1 MGCPQ
6 RLLPAMLRL
15 MRRLT
20 PTTTRLLAAV
30 AAAALLPAAAG
41 CGEAAPPSIG
51 STAMSVTGDR
61 VAIAIRVDNPGAL
74 PIHVYAEPE
83 RILYDQSTRTLRLVM
98 HQTLRDADLTG
109 VATSS
114 ADLHFSQLR
123 SITVPAGLAAVVHV
137 DLAATLSHLVF
148 PSSTGEVS
156 FEGWPIHQ
164 ARQVDIELGWS
175 DSPLAIS
182 DGRGKSAAD
191 LRREILSLESGVLTA
206 TLTR

>member
-1 MGCPQ
+1 
-6 RLLPAMLRL
+6 MLRP
-15 MRRLT
+15 MRRLM
-20 PTTTRLLAAV
+20 PTAARFV
-30 AAAALLPAAAG
+30 AAAAAVLVAVVAAATAAG
-41 CGEAAPPSIG
+41 CSEAPPPSIG
-51 STAMSVTGDR
+51 ATSMSVTGDR

-74 PIHVYAEPE
+74 PLHVYAEPE
-83 RILYDQSTRTLRLVM
+83 RIFYDQSTRTLRLVM

-109 VATSS
+109 VVTSS

-123 SITVPAGLAAVVHV
+123 SITVPAGLSAVVHV
-137 DLAATLSHLVF
+137 DLAATLNHLVF
-148 PSSTGEVS
+148 PSSTGEVA

-175 DSPLAIS
+175 DAPLAIS

-191 LRREILSLESGVLTA
+191 LRREMLGLESGVLTA

>member
-1 MGCPQ
+1 
-6 RLLPAMLRL
+6 MLRL
-15 MRRLT
+15 MR
-20 PTTTRLLAAV
+20 PLAAV
-30 AAAALLPAAAG
+30 LAVAVAAAAAG
-41 CGEAAPPSIG
+41 CGESPPPSIG
-51 STAMSVTGDR
+51 SATMSVSGDR
-61 VAIAIRVDNPGAL
+61 VAIAIRVDNPGTL
-74 PIHVYAEPE
+74 PIHVYAEPG
-83 RILYDQSTRTLRLVM
+83 RILYDQATRTLRLVM

-114 ADLHFSQLR
+114 ADLHFSQPR

-156 FEGWPIHQ
+156 FEGWPIDQ

-175 DSPLAIS
+175 DAPLAIS

-191 LRREILSLESGVLTA
+191 LRREMLTLERGVLTA

>member
-1 MGCPQ
+1 MR
-6 RLLPAMLRL
+6 RLLP
-15 MRRLT
+15 LT
-20 PTTTRLLAAV
+20 SKVVTAAV
-30 AAAALLPAAAG
+30 LVLALSS
-41 CGEAAPPSIG
+41 CGESTPPRIG
-51 STAMSVTGDR
+51 SVTMAVSGDR

-74 PIHVYAEPE
+74 PLHVYAEPE
-83 RILYDQSTRTLRLVM
+83 RILYDQDTRTLRLVM

-137 DLAATLSHLVF
+137 DLAATLNHLVF
-148 PSSTGEVS
+148 PGSTGKVT

-175 DSPLAIS
+175 DTPLAIS
-182 DGRGKSAAD
+182 DGHGKSASD
-191 LRREILSLESGVLTA
+191 LRRELLTLERGVLTA